1 MVDLSGVC
9 LCVAGVPRVWEKISE
24 KMRAIGASIEG
35 VKKKIST
42 WAKAKGLEHA
52 RACEVGGDGS
62 YPSMYGLAV
71 TLVLSKVKENL
82 GESNV
87 SALGQCRDVVLEGL
101 RVLAE
106 CFRS

>member
-1 MVDLSGVC
+1 MVGLSSVY

-52 RACEVGGDGS
+52 RACEVGGDGT
-62 YPSMYGLAV
+62 YPLMYGLAD
-71 TLVLSKVKENL
+71 TLVLSKVKQNL
-82 GESNV
+82 GKSNTP
-87 SALGQCRDVVLEGL
+87 ALGHCRDVG
-101 RVLAE
+101 
-106 CFRS
+106 